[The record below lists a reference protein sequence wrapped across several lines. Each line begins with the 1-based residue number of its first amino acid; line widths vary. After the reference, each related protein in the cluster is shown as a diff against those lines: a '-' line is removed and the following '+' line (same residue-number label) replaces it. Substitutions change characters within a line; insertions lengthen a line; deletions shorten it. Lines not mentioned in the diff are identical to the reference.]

1 MGAYKLMFLDA
12 ELEKVELKSEVYMKL
27 PSCDFIGFCNTYI
40 SVYKSDNKSREH
52 LNTAL
57 HFLAYQNKIA
67 TRFQTN
73 EINKEQLIMFARYL
87 EKDKKLAL
95 GTIKGIITRMKYFLK
110 KAYLNGYSVDQ
121 SYTEANVKNIESFF
135 IYLNNDD
142 LSRLFH
148 TDKLSKKQEELKDL
162 FIVGCKTGLR
172 YSDYSRITENHIIDG
187 MIYIKTQKTKTDVCI
202 PMDGYIKEILKK
214 YGGIM
219 PAAKSIQY
227 FNRMIKKVCQK
238 AGLTERVCFEKVEN
252 GKIKQ
257 VVKEKWEIIASH
269 TARRTFISNMIAF
282 KEQQSSIMKMTGHK
296 TCSSFTK
303 YNRLSIVDNAR
314 NMMGCAYFKN

>member
-1 MGAYKLMFLDA
+1 MGAYKLRFLDA
-12 ELEKVELKSEVYMKL
+12 NTERVTLKSEVYAKL
-27 PSCDFIGFCNTYI
+27 PSCNFVGFCNTYI
-40 SVYKSDNKSREH
+40 AAYKSESNEH
-52 LNTAL
+52 QNTAL
-57 HFLAYQNKIA
+57 HFTAYQDKLN
-67 TRFQTN
+67 TRFQSN
-73 EINKEQLIMFARYL
+73 EINKEQIMMFARYL
-87 EKDKKLAL
+87 EVDKKLAL
-95 GTIKGIITRMKYFLK
+95 GTIKGIVTRLKYFLK

-121 SYTEANVKNIESFF
+121 SYTEANVKDVESFF

-148 TDKLSKKQEELKDL
+148 TDKLSPKQEEIKDL

-172 YSDYSRITENHIIDG
+172 YSDYSRITENHIHDD

-202 PMDGYIKEILKK
+202 PMDKYVKAILKK
-214 YGGIM
+214 YGGQM
-219 PAAKSIQY
+219 PPARSIQY
-227 FNRMIKKVCQK
+227 FNRVIKEVCQK
-238 AGLTERVCFEKVEN
+238 AGLTDIVHFEEIKN
-252 GKIKQ
+252 GKINQ

-296 TCSSFTK
+296 TCSSFMR

>member
-1 MGAYKLMFLDA
+1 MGAYKLRFLENSSDR
-12 ELEKVELKSEVYMKL
+12 VQLKSEVYMKL
-27 PSCDFIGFCNTYI
+27 PACDFIGFCDTYI
-40 SVYKSDNKSREH
+40 AAYKSDSESNEH
-52 LNTAL
+52 QNTAD
-57 HFLAYQNKIA
+57 HFLAYQNKLDI
-67 TRFQTN
+67 RLQTN
-73 EINKEQLIMFARYL
+73 EINKEQLLMFVRYL
-87 EKDKKLAL
+87 ESDKKLAM
-95 GTIKGIITRMKYFLK
+95 GTIKGILTRIKYFLK
-110 KAYLNGYSVDQ
+110 KAYLNGYAVDQ
-121 SYTEANVKNIESFF
+121 SYTEANVKDVESFF

-148 TDKLSKKQEELKDL
+148 TDKLSKKLDEIKDL

-172 YSDYSRITENHIIDG
+172 YSDYSRITENHIHDD

-202 PMDGYIKEILKK
+202 PMDKYVKAILKK
-214 YGGIM
+214 YGGKM
-219 PAAKSIQY
+219 PPARSIQY
-227 FNRMIKKVCQK
+227 FNRSIKEVCQQ
-238 AGLTERVCFEKVEN
+238 AGLTELVHFEEIKN

-296 TCSSFTK
+296 TCSSFMR

-314 NMMGCAYFKN
+314 NMMGCGYFKN